1 MSVYNEGTVIWLA
14 PLKGYCFYPS
24 SYVRVFFSHR
34 CVTVNFFGTFQEKRI
49 EVKMQ
54 RWKSEDSELE
64 VEPIDSP
71 VEGAQGSAPGT
82 SGKINT
88 ELTLALK
95 HLDNLTKKAEH
106 LKSDWTSQVKV
117 VDKKSTT
124 HHKTAK
130 CPPPSSTEAMAR
142 ESSSSVPNPTDGDGV
157 LNLDQPHLDALSKE
171 EETSESKL

>member
-1 MSVYNEGTVIWLA
+1 
-14 PLKGYCFYPS
+14 
-24 SYVRVFFSHR
+24 
-34 CVTVNFFGTFQEKRI
+34 
-49 EVKMQ
+49 MQ

-71 VEGAQGSAPGT
+71 IEGAQGSAPGP

-106 LKSDWTSQVKV
+106 LKSDWADTSHVRV

-124 HHKTAK
+124 QHKTAE
-130 CPPPSSTEAMAR
+130 CPPPNSTKAMAR
-142 ESSSSVPNPTDGDGV
+142 EPSSTVPNPTDGDGV
-157 LNLDQPHLDALSKE
+157 LNLDQSHIEAQSKE
-171 EETSESKL
+171 EETSEYKI

>member
-1 MSVYNEGTVIWLA
+1 M
-14 PLKGYCFYPS
+14 
-24 SYVRVFFSHR
+24 
-34 CVTVNFFGTFQEKRI
+34 NFFVTFQEKRI

-71 VEGAQGSAPGT
+71 VEGAQGSAPGS

-142 ESSSSVPNPTDGDGV
+142 ESSSTVPNPTDGDGV
-157 LNLDQPHLDALSKE
+157 LNLDQPHLEALSKE
-171 EETSESKL
+171 EETSESKI